1 MITDKGWAPV
11 HTQGN
16 SIIGNKEG
24 EPCAKSLMNSNPVG
38 GYRSTM
44 IDIPIRIITMETKEK
59 KESNRQ
65 TKKICFSIVNIID
78 EILFQTAKLLY
89 RKHLQGKKDSVHT
102 WQRVDSV
109 CSGW

>member
-1 MITDKGWAPV
+1 
-11 HTQGN
+11 
-16 SIIGNKEG
+16 
-24 EPCAKSLMNSNPVG
+24 
-38 GYRSTM
+38 M

-65 TKKICFSIVNIID
+65 TKKICFPIVNIID

>member
-1 MITDKGWAPV
+1 
-11 HTQGN
+11 
-16 SIIGNKEG
+16 
-24 EPCAKSLMNSNPVG
+24 
-38 GYRSTM
+38 M

-59 KESNRQ
+59 KSRIGKQ
-65 TKKICFSIVNIID
+65 KKICFPFVNIID